1 MRSRYTLYF
10 VSLFAFGVL
19 LSPYG
24 RYDALSLVWLV
35 GLLAGITAIFWD
47 LPIVRSA
54 GLGLIC
60 VASGYIYPYLVHRDH
75 LIELPSSFG
84 ALIDVFMQSR
94 ARFVMALQN
103 ILTEP
108 HASLASGF
116 VLGTGAG
123 FPRDLKQAFINT
135 GTIHLVAVSGFNVT
149 IVIKLFSDMLRP
161 LGRWVSFITGTLAIV
176 AFIILV
182 GGQASVVRAGIMGWL
197 FIVAR
202 FAWRLPHIKN
212 ALFVTGFLMI
222 VQEPHILV
230 GDIGFQLS
238 FLSMLGLIYISPLIG
253 WAFSLSKHISV
264 VPKVILD
271 VLRETL
277 SAQIAVALLVA
288 GYFGRL
294 SLIAIIPNVLIV
306 PLIAPIMIICIVVG
320 LLALL
325 SPAYTILVALPLQG
339 ILWIILKIILV
350 SNSIP
355 FASVSFSNVPWV
367 FVGIGYCCLI
377 SVIIWLHKK
386 KHIFDHLTSPI
397 ESI

>member
-1 MRSRYTLYF
+1 MRSRYTLCF
-10 VSLFAFGVL
+10 VSLFAFGIF

-24 RYDALSLVWLV
+24 RYDAISCIWLIGIFV
-35 GLLAGITAIFWD
+35 GIAVIFWD
-47 LPIVRSA
+47 SLPVRFA
-54 GLGLIC
+54 GLGLLGIAC
-60 VASGYIYPYLVHRDH
+60 GFIYPYLLRRDH

-84 ALIDVFMQSR
+84 SLIDIITQSR
-94 ARFVMALQN
+94 ATFVLALQK

-108 HASLASGF
+108 HASLASGL

-123 FPRDLKQAFINT
+123 FPHDLKQAFINT

-149 IVIKLFSDMLRP
+149 IVIKLFSDWMRP
-161 LGRWVSFITGTLAIV
+161 LGRWASFLTGTLAII

-182 GGQASVVRAGIMGWL
+182 GAQASVVRAGIMGWL

-253 WAFSLSKHISV
+253 WAFSLNKRIQV

-271 VLRETL
+271 VVRETL

-294 SLIAIIPNVLIV
+294 SLIALIPNVLIV
-306 PLIAPIMIICIVVG
+306 PLIAPIMIFCISVG

-325 SPAYTILVALPLQG
+325 SPAYIILVALPLQG
-339 ILWIILKIILV
+339 VLWVILKIILT
-350 SNSIP
+350 SNRVP
-355 FASVSFSNVPWV
+355 FASVSFTHVPWV
-367 FVGIGYCCLI
+367 FVGIGYCLI
-377 SVIIWLHKK
+377 FALLVWLHKK
-386 KHIFDHLTSPI
+386 KYMFDHAPSPI
-397 ESI
+397 GNI